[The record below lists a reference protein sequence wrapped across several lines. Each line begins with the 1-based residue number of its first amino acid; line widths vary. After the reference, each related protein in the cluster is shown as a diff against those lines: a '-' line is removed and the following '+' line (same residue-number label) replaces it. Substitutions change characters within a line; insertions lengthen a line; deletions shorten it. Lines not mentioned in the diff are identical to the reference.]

1 MRHGA
6 VRLTPVTFISGL
18 SFPSGRIR
26 VGKVFLNEEET
37 VGIIAWILIGL
48 LAGAIAKLLLPGKDP
63 GGIIITMLIGIVGGL
78 LGGWLG
84 KVIFGV
90 DSIDGFFDL
99 STWIAAIVGSLI
111 LLVLYRV
118 VTGNR
123 RSHRHA

>member
-1 MRHGA
+1 M
-6 VRLTPVTFISGL
+6 
-18 SFPSGRIR
+18 
-26 VGKVFLNEEET
+26 
-37 VGIIAWILIGL
+37 GIIAWILIGL

-63 GGIIITMLIGIVGGL
+63 GGIIITMVIGVLGGL

>member
-1 MRHGA
+1 M
-6 VRLTPVTFISGL
+6 
-18 SFPSGRIR
+18 
-26 VGKVFLNEEET
+26 
-37 VGIIAWILIGL
+37 GIIAWILIGL

-63 GGIIITMLIGIVGGL
+63 GGIIVTMLIGVVGGL

-111 LLVLYRV
+111 LLVLYRA
-118 VTGNR
+118 VTGNKR
-123 RSHRHA
+123 THRHA

>member
-1 MRHGA
+1 
-6 VRLTPVTFISGL
+6 
-18 SFPSGRIR
+18 
-26 VGKVFLNEEET
+26 

-63 GGIIITMLIGIVGGL
+63 GGIIVTMLIGIVGGL

-99 STWIAAIVGSLI
+99 STWVAAIVGSLI

>member
-1 MRHGA
+1 
-6 VRLTPVTFISGL
+6 
-18 SFPSGRIR
+18 
-26 VGKVFLNEEET
+26 

-63 GGIIITMLIGIVGGL
+63 GGALVTMLIGIVGGL

-99 STWIAAIVGSLI
+99 STWVAAIVGSLI
-111 LLVLYRV
+111 LLVLYRA

-123 RSHRHA
+123 RTHRHRHA

>member
-1 MRHGA
+1 
-6 VRLTPVTFISGL
+6 
-18 SFPSGRIR
+18 
-26 VGKVFLNEEET
+26 

-63 GGIIITMLIGIVGGL
+63 GGIIITMLIGVAGGL

-84 KVIFGV
+84 KVVFGV

-99 STWIAAIVGSLI
+99 STWIAAIAGSLI

-118 VTGNR
+118 LTGNS

>member
-1 MRHGA
+1 M
-6 VRLTPVTFISGL
+6 
-18 SFPSGRIR
+18 
-26 VGKVFLNEEET
+26 
-37 VGIIAWILIGL
+37 GIIAWILIGL

-63 GGIIITMLIGIVGGL
+63 GGIIVTMLIGVAGGL

-84 KVIFGV
+84 KVVFGV

-99 STWIAAIVGSLI
+99 STWIAAIAGSLI

-118 VTGNR
+118 LTGNS